1 MSIHR
6 RQAFLKAQIV
16 ELDRLLDSIGDHP
29 LMSVSHRQRKEE
41 LEEELKS
48 LREVDDEI
56 PMHEQPMPLTLTLQ
70 QQSVLAALQSKETE
84 EYPLSKWYLGALY
97 ALENPHNPDR
107 VSQAAQS
114 LRELVE
120 KLPRVVREMDAQGT
134 AFDFAGMRRGID
146 ARLSK
151 DKERHPEGWKDQ
163 VIDSHLDKTL
173 QKVERYLEQ
182 NRQPTR
188 KEQLQR
194 AVTNLDP
201 LLDQLDSGV
210 REAKRQLLHDQWKS
224 LEGFA
229 HHQRNPDIAEFR
241 ECLRT
246 LERAVFDLLAPIT
259 AQDQQEIQSILAL
272 SERSERDVERM
283 LELIERRGANFAFF
297 FQRVNDVSW
306 LPILNE
312 RGYFAHP
319 PNVEPAGDG
328 RVGFPLWWPIRYLAT
343 VSTDDPDAV
352 IELVLQLP
360 KVDNPGV
367 YEDILDIAL
376 RLRGEQSAKL
386 EPKILEYADIEYRF
400 LAFRCAELLA
410 HWTAEQQITAALDL
424 AKALVQFVP
433 DPDSESKQERRK
445 ENPKDWTTLLAP
457 RPRFNQQ
464 DYQDIF
470 EKGVRPLAERDPY
483 QAARLLVGAT
493 ANMIRLQTYQEDLE
507 KGKEEDGS
515 EVWCRRLDEQDE
527 QEDGYHDP
535 KETLVHTLTF
545 ACEQVF
551 EKSPE
556 SIASLDEALREQAQ
570 KLFTRLR
577 FHLYASHPNEQTKP
591 WIREAILAH
600 EDYDRWEY
608 HYEFQQMIRSANEHF
623 GAALLT
629 QEERRQIFEAIQ
641 SGPSKTNFQERMGE
655 QFTEALFEQRQRHFH
670 RMQFKPFTP
679 VLFGEYA
686 AYFQRLE
693 AEAEEQISD
702 DAYSPVGKIEA
713 GSISQRSPQSPEDL
727 ANLTDETLLAYIND
741 WQEGHR
747 DRSNWQVEITIEALA
762 EAFQAVFK
770 ASIIPDAD
778 RLRFWIDNRERI
790 ERPIYVRAMIS
801 AMQEYVKAKNFGRLN
816 EWLTFCEWVLSH
828 PDREH
833 EEGYGDKLSEESQ
846 EHPHWHSARRAVGD
860 FVEACLEKDV
870 GTPLSAREHLAKV
883 LDLLCSQFD
892 WRLDEDKPVL
902 LNRSDQVEEAINNTR
917 SRALQSL
924 VNFGFWLRRHDRK
937 ADVSEVTTILEKR
950 FVSETARPLS
960 LPERAMLGLQ
970 YQNIFILDGAWATE
984 HKADFFPQN
993 DLSAWM
999 EAFDNFLRYNN
1010 PSKPVFEILQ
1020 GDFELA
1026 LQRFKKRERL
1036 RGELVNPLGRHVFI
1050 YYLWDVYPLTGEAS
1064 LLERYY
1070 QQTDGERAQWA
1081 NLFDYVGRVLRDSG
1095 RQLDPALKNRA
1106 IRFADW
1112 RLEAEEPTELEQ
1124 FASWLEAECLD
1135 PTWRLDTYSRILNI
1149 VRSKGMRFFDALTT
1163 LGSLLPDHTAKVVEC
1178 FACMT
1183 DAALKSDTLHMIR
1196 ADQAK
1201 TILKAGLE
1209 SSDESVQ
1216 GNAKSAR
1223 DNLLRGGRFDFLEL
1237 DD

>member
-6 RQAFLKAQIV
+6 RQTFLKAQIV
-16 ELDRLLDSIGDHP
+16 ELDRLLDSVGDHP
-29 LMSVSHRQRKEE
+29 LMSISHRQRKEE

-56 PMHEQPMPLTLTLQ
+56 PMHEQPMPLDLTLQ
-70 QQSVLAALQSKETE
+70 QQSVLGALQGKETE

-97 ALENPHNPDR
+97 ALENTHNPDR

-120 KLPRVVREMDAQGT
+120 KLPRVVQAMDAQGT
-134 AFDFAGMRRGID
+134 AFDFAGMRHGID
-146 ARLSK
+146 ARLSR

-210 REAKRQLLHDQWKS
+210 REAKRQLLHDLWKS

-272 SERSERDVERM
+272 PDRSEQDVER
-283 LELIERRGANFAFF
+283 LLSLVERKGANFAFF
-297 FQRVNDVSW
+297 FERVNDASW
-306 LPILNE
+306 LPIL
-312 RGYFAHP
+312 RKKGYFAHP
-319 PNVEPAGDG
+319 LKAEPVGDG
-328 RVGFPLWWPIRYLAT
+328 RVSFPPWWPIHYLAK
-343 VSTDDPDAV
+343 VSEAASDEV

-360 KVDNPGV
+360 EVDNPRV
-367 YEDILDIAL
+367 YNDILDIAL
-376 RLRGEQSAKL
+376 RLPGEQSAKL
-386 EPKILEYADIEYRF
+386 KPKVLEYAGMDYQFLTYRY
-400 LAFRCAELLA
+400 AELLA
-410 HWTAEQQITAALDL
+410 HWTAEQQLTAALNL
-424 AKALVQFVP
+424 AKALVQFAP

-457 RPRFNQQ
+457 RPRFNQR
-464 DYQDIF
+464 DYQEIL

-493 ANMIRLQTYQEDLE
+493 ANMIRLQTHQEDLE

-515 EVWCRRLDEQDE
+515 EVWCRRLDE

-556 SIASLDEALREQAQ
+556 SIASLDDVLRKQRW
-570 KLFTRLR
+570 KISTRLR
-577 FHLYASHPNEQTKP
+577 HHLYASHPNEQTKP
-591 WIREAILAH
+591 WIREALLAH

-608 HYEFQQMIRSANEHF
+608 HYEFQQMIRCANEHF

-641 SGPSKTNFQERMGE
+641 SGPSKTNFQDRMGE

-670 RMQFKPFTP
+670 RMQLKPFAP

-693 AEAEEQISD
+693 AEADEQISD

-713 GSISQRSPQSPEDL
+713 GSISRRSPRSPEDL

-741 WQEGHR
+741 WQEGYR
-747 DRSNWQVEITIEALA
+747 DKSNWQVEITIEALA
-762 EAFQAVFK
+762 EAFQTVFK
-770 ASIIPDAD
+770 DSIIPDAG

-801 AMQEYVKAKNFGRLN
+801 AMQDQVKAKDFDTLD
-816 EWLTFCEWVLSH
+816 EWLTLCEWVLSH
-828 PDREH
+828 PDQEH
-833 EEGYGDKLSEESQ
+833 EEGYGDKLSEESR

-860 FVEACLEKDV
+860 FVGTCLEKDV
-870 GTPLSAREHLAKV
+870 DVPLFAREHLAEL
-883 LDLLCSQFD
+883 LDLLCTQFD
-892 WRLDEDKPVL
+892 WRLDKDKPVL
-902 LNRSDQVEEAINNTR
+902 LNRSDQLTEAINNTR

-924 VNFGFWLRRHDRK
+924 VNFGFWLQRHDRK
-937 ADVSEVTTILEKR
+937 ADVSEITTILEKR
-950 FVSETARPLS
+950 FAPETDHPLS

-970 YQNIFILDGAWATE
+970 YQNIFNLDKAWATE
-984 HKADFFPQN
+984 HRGDFFPRD
-993 DLSAWM
+993 DLPAWI
-999 EAFDNFLRYNN
+999 EAFDNFLRYNR
-1010 PSKPVFEILQ
+1010 PSKPVFEILRD
-1020 GDFELA
+1020 DFELA
-1026 LQRFKKRERL
+1026 LRHARRQERL
-1036 RGELVNPLGRHVFI
+1036 RGELVDPLGRHVFA
-1050 YYLWDVYPLTGEAS
+1050 YYMWDVYPLKGETS

-1070 QQTDGERAQWA
+1070 QETERAQWA
-1081 NLFDYVGRVLRDSG
+1081 NVFDYVGRSLQNSGKSIDSAFKD
-1095 RQLDPALKNRA
+1095 RTIQFVA
-1106 IRFADW
+1106 W
-1112 RLEAEEPTELEQ
+1112 RLEAGEPTELEH

-1135 PTWRLDTYSRILNI
+1135 PDWRLDTYSRILN
-1149 VRSKGMRFFDALTT
+1149 VVQSKGMRFFDALIT
-1163 LGSLLPDHTAKVVEC
+1163 LETLLPDHTAKVVEC
-1178 FACMT
+1178 FAKMT
-1183 DAALKSDTLHMIR
+1183 DAALKSDALYMIQS
-1196 ADQAK
+1196 DQAK

-1209 SSDESVQ
+1209 SSDES
-1216 GNAKSAR
+1216 AR
-1223 DNLLRGGRFDFLEL
+1223 NDAERARENLLRGGRFDFL
-1237 DD
+1237 DTGA